1 MNIIDIV
8 MDTNVLFSALN
19 STKGASHKL
28 LTLIG
33 KGLFSIHLSVPL
45 VLEYEEKL
53 KENRHKLGLSIS
65 DIDDIIDYL
74 CSVGVRHDEI
84 NIFWRPCLNDPDDE
98 MILELGI
105 HSKSDFIVTHNIKDF
120 QKVKGFRIRAL
131 SPADFLQILRKEKMI

>member
-1 MNIIDIV
+1 MNVIDIV
-8 MDTNVLFSALN
+8 LDTNVLFSALN
-19 STKGASHKL
+19 STKGASYKL
-28 LTLIG
+28 LSLIG
-33 KGLFSIHLSVPL
+33 KGHFTIHLSVPL

-53 KENRHKLGLSIS
+53 KEKRHQLGLSIS
-65 DIDDIIDYL
+65 DIDDVVDYL

-120 QKVKGFRIRAL
+120 HKVKGFRIKAI
-131 SPADFLQILRKEKMI
+131 SPADFLQILREEKMI